1 MLRLIFVLLT
11 LPLLSFTAVA
21 NESRQP
27 THSYTLENG
36 LKVIIRED
44 HRAPVV
50 VSQVWYKVGSS
61 DEPPGQTGLSHALE
75 HMMFKGSK
83 NLEPGQASR
92 LLGSL
97 GASENAM
104 TTRDYTAYYQIL
116 SRDQLPVALELEA
129 ERMHQLSLPEDEFL
143 KEIEVIKE
151 ERRMR
156 VDDNPNGLAYER
168 FLTQAYMA
176 SPYGQ
181 PVIGWMHDLDRM
193 QIEDLRAWYRAH
205 YVPANATLV
214 IVGDVYPETVKP
226 LVERY
231 FGAVPARTPVPIRTP
246 LELPAGGERSLVQ
259 HLDVQLPTLMLGFN
273 VPSLGTSAQPWEVHA
288 LRLLDA
294 VLDGGHSARLASN
307 LERGSNIATSVGTNY
322 DPFSRGDSLFIISG
336 IPNLSRNVDLA
347 QLEQGVWEQI
357 DAIKKTPPSAE
368 ELARVQAQLVAE
380 LVYSQDDINTQAN
393 RIGEL
398 ESAGLSWELVD
409 QDVEALKAITPEQIS
424 DVARRYLV
432 RDRMTR
438 TTVLPVAKE
447 AQP

>member
-11 LPLLSFTAVA
+11 LPLLSFTAA
-21 NESRQP
+21 ADESRQP
-27 THSYTLENG
+27 THSYTLDNG

-104 TTRDYTAYYQIL
+104 TTRDYTAYYQTL

-231 FGAVPARTPVPIRTP
+231 FGVVPARTPVPIRTP
-246 LELPAGGERSLVQ
+246 LELPVGGERSLVQ
-259 HLDVQLPTLMLGFN
+259 HLDVQLPSLLLGFN
-273 VPSLGTSAQPWEVHA
+273 VPSLGTSKNPWEVHA

-307 LERGSNIATSVGTNY
+307 LERGSNLATTAGTNY
-322 DPFSRGDSLFIISG
+322 DPFSRGDSLFSISG
-336 IPNLSRNVDLA
+336 IPNLSRDVSLE
-347 QLEQGVWEQI
+347 QLEQAVWQQI
-357 DAIKKTPPSAE
+357 DLIKKTPPSTE
-368 ELARVQAQLVAE
+368 ELERVQAQLVAQ
-380 LVYSQDDINTQAN
+380 LVFAQDDINTQAT
-393 RIGEL
+393 RIGAL
-398 ESAGLSWELVD
+398 ESAGLPWELVD
-409 QDVEALKAITPEQIS
+409 QDVEALQAITPEQIS

-432 RDRMTR
+432 PERMTR
-438 TTVLPVAKE
+438 TTILPLAKE

>member
-1 MLRLIFVLLT
+1 MLRLIFLL
-11 LPLLSFTAVA
+11 LAIPLLSFNAVA
-21 NESRQP
+21 DESRQP
-27 THSYTLENG
+27 THSYTLGNG

-83 NLEPGQASR
+83 NLEPGQTSR

-104 TTRDYTAYYQIL
+104 TTRDYTAYYQTL

-129 ERMHQLSLPEDEFL
+129 ERMHQLTLPEDEFL

-259 HLDVQLPTLMLGFN
+259 HLDVRLPSLLLGFN
-273 VPSLGTSAQPWEVHA
+273 VPSLGTSANPWEVHA

-307 LERGSNIATSVGTNY
+307 LERGSNLATTVGTNY

-336 IPNLSRNVDLA
+336 IPNLSRDVSIE
-347 QLEQGVWEQI
+347 QLEKAIWQQI
-357 DAIKKTPPSAE
+357 DTIKQTPPNAE
-368 ELARVQAQLVAE
+368 ELARVQSQLVAG
-380 LVYSQDDINTQAN
+380 LVFAQDDINTQAT
-393 RIGEL
+393 RIGAL

-409 QDVEALKAITPEQIS
+409 QDVEALKAITPEQVS
-424 DVARRYLV
+424 EVARRYLV
-432 RDRMTR
+432 PERMTR
-438 TTVLPVAKE
+438 TTVLPLAKE
-447 AQP
+447 ARP

>member
-27 THSYTLENG
+27 THSYTLDNG

-176 SPYGQ
+176 SPYALTMCQ
-181 PVIGWMHDLDRM
+181 PTPPWLLLAMSIPRPSNPWSS
-193 QIEDLRAWYRAH
+193 
-205 YVPANATLV
+205 ATLV
-214 IVGDVYPETVKP
+214 PYQRVLRCLFARHLSCP
-226 LVERY
+226 L
-231 FGAVPARTPVPIRTP
+231 AV
-246 LELPAGGERSLVQ
+246 
-259 HLDVQLPTLMLGFN
+259 
-273 VPSLGTSAQPWEVHA
+273 SAAWCNTWMCSC
-288 LRLLDA
+288 LR
-294 VLDGGHSARLASN
+294 
-307 LERGSNIATSVGTNY
+307 
-322 DPFSRGDSLFIISG
+322 
-336 IPNLSRNVDLA
+336 
-347 QLEQGVWEQI
+347 
-357 DAIKKTPPSAE
+357 
-368 ELARVQAQLVAE
+368 
-380 LVYSQDDINTQAN
+380 
-393 RIGEL
+393 
-398 ESAGLSWELVD
+398 
-409 QDVEALKAITPEQIS
+409 
-424 DVARRYLV
+424 
-432 RDRMTR
+432 
-438 TTVLPVAKE
+438 
-447 AQP
+447 